1 MIKWKYWWESANNA
15 SPVGGSA
22 HRAYAPPM
30 ELNDFQREANRT
42 DQRPGSDEG
51 ALLFPVI
58 GLSSEVGSLVRHVK
72 KRLRD
77 QDAYELF
84 SGEML
89 DELGDVLWYVANLA
103 EKLGVGLD
111 EIAEANLRKIRGR
124 WPSSGDTLP
133 LPLPDDAYPADEQ
146 LPRRTSVTF
155 AEEPV
160 EGRIKVHLYGPDG
173 VRLGDPLTDNA
184 YDDDGYRFHDVF
196 HLTYA
201 ALLGWSPI
209 TRFFFDVKRNSNQQ
223 VREVED
229 GGRATVIE
237 EAVSAFVFDY
247 ARNERFLQGVK
258 HVDFSLL
265 TTIRRLVSRLEVA
278 DRTAHEWERTILR
291 SFEVWRPLHAQRGG
305 TVHLDLVE
313 RTIEFEPPA
322 GSG

>member
-1 MIKWKYWWESANNA
+1 
-15 SPVGGSA
+15 
-22 HRAYAPPM
+22 M

-51 ALLFPVI
+51 ALMFPVI

-84 SGEML
+84 SGEMA

-103 EKLGVGLD
+103 EKLDLQLD
-111 EIAEANLRKIRGR
+111 QIAQANLAKIRGR
-124 WPSSGDTLP
+124 WPSGDQTLP
-133 LPLPDDAYPADEQ
+133 LPLPDEEFPETER

-155 AEEPV
+155 REQFV
-160 EGRIKVHLYGPDG
+160 DGRMRVCLYGPDG
-173 VRLGDPLTDNA
+173 AALGDPLTDNA

-196 HLTYA
+196 HLSYA

-209 TRFFFDVKRNSNQQ
+209 TRFFFGVKRSSDAR

-237 EAVSAFVFDY
+237 EAISAFVFEY
-247 ARNERFLQGVK
+247 ASNVRFLEGVA

-278 DRTAHEWERTILR
+278 DRTAYEWERTILR
-291 SFEVWRPLHAQRGG
+291 GYEVWRPLHANRGG
-305 TVHLDLVE
+305 TVHLDLVA
-313 RTIEFEPPA
+313 RTIDYAPLDEA
-322 GSG
+322 TSIRRADGRSS

>member
-1 MIKWKYWWESANNA
+1 
-15 SPVGGSA
+15 
-22 HRAYAPPM
+22 M
-30 ELNDFQREANRT
+30 EFSDFQREANRT

-84 SGEML
+84 SGEMI

-124 WPSSGDTLP
+124 WPLSGDTLP
-133 LPLPDDAYPADEQ
+133 LPLPDDGYPPSEQ

-155 AEEPV
+155 REEPV
-160 EGRIKVHLYGPDG
+160 EDGRIKVHLYRPDG
-173 VRLGDPLTDNA
+173 AALGDPLTDNA

-196 HLTYA
+196 HLAYA
-201 ALLGWSPI
+201 AMLGWSPI

-247 ARNERFLQGVK
+247 ARHERFLDGVK

-265 TTIRRLVSRLEVA
+265 TTIRRLVSHLEVA

-291 SFEVWRPLHAQRGG
+291 SFEVWRPLHAHRGG

-313 RTIEFEPPA
+313 RTIEFEAPA
-322 GSG
+322 ASG

>member
-1 MIKWKYWWESANNA
+1 M
-15 SPVGGSA
+15 
-22 HRAYAPPM
+22 
-30 ELNDFQREANRT
+30 DFNEYQREANRT
-42 DQRPGSDEG
+42 DQRPGSNEG

-58 GLSSEVGSLVRHVK
+58 GLSSEIGSLVRHVK

-77 QDAYELF
+77 RDAYELF
-84 SGEML
+84 SGQMV

-103 EKLGVGLD
+103 EKLGIDLD
-111 EIAEANLRKIRGR
+111 EIAEMNLRKVRGR
-124 WPSSGDTLP
+124 WPASGDTLP
-133 LPLPDDAYPADEQ
+133 LPLPDERFPATEQ
-146 LPRRTSVTF
+146 LPRSTSVRF
-155 AEEPV
+155 AEESV
-160 EGRIKVHLYGPDG
+160 DGRVKVRLYGPDG
-173 VRLGDPLTDNA
+173 DALGDPLTDNA

-201 ALLGWSPI
+201 AMLGWSPI
-209 TRFFFDVKRNSNQQ
+209 TRFFFNVKRDSDAQ

-247 ARNERFLQGVK
+247 ARNERFLEGVK

-291 SFEVWRPLHAQRGG
+291 SFDVWRPLHAHRGG
-305 TVHLDLVE
+305 TVHLDLNN
-313 RTIEFEPPA
+313 RTIEFEAPDD
-322 GSG
+322 SS